1 MHSPFKNKPSLLAA
15 DFQSAADAHFRG
27 NLTRNGNRA
36 LISQRAKH
44 VNHRLLYRRF
54 SRNVDSRQK
63 NVVHRLNCRRNTKCR
78 AYAERLNHRARRER
92 NLLLLIGKELLH
104 RLHVQCQCRAEQVAL
119 NLRLASLAQR
129 PQNPSGGRIGLR
141 PVSCGLQGS
150 GEGRRQPQQG
160 V

>member
-1 MHSPFKNKPSLLAA
+1 MHSPFKNNPSLLTA
-15 DFQSAADAHFRG
+15 DFQSTAHAHFRG

-44 VNHRLLYRRF
+44 VNHRLLYRCF
-54 SRNVDSRQK
+54 SRNVDSRKK
-63 NVVHRLNCRRNTKCR
+63 NVVHRLNRRRKAECR

-104 RLHVQCQCRAEQVAL
+104 RLHVQRQCRAEQVAL

-129 PQNPSGGRIGLR
+129 PQDS
-141 PVSCGLQGS
+141 S
-150 GEGRRQPQQG
+150 GERRAPQSAL
-160 V
+160 